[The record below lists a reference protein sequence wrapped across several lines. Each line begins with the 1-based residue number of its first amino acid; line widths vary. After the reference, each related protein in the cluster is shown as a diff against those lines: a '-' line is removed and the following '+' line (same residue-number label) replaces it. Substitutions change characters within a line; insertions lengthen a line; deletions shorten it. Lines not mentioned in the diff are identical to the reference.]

1 MVKKV
6 LSINY
11 SDTSGISGIQKD
23 LVTFQE
29 QNVFGFTAITQLLIN
44 SNHTKEIIETYP
56 SSLLKNQLESVLAGG
71 EIDAVKIGHFN
82 DLNDLE
88 VILSFIQQKK
98 FKQIVLDVSFVK
110 DNSNLFKEI
119 QSKLMPTINA
129 LVITPTL
136 LAQLTGETA
145 TSSPKTLD
153 SMARKLLTDTL
164 KYILISLNPD
174 ENLHA
179 IVTHDSLTKK
189 NFAKHDAAT
198 ILTAKLA

>member
-11 SDTSGISGIQKD
+11 SDTNGISGIQKD

-29 QNVFGFTAITQLLIN
+29 QNVFGFTAITKLLIN

-71 EIDAVKIGHFN
+71 EMDAVKIGHFN

-145 TSSPKTLD
+145 TASPKSLD

-174 ENLHA
+174 DNLHA

-189 NFAKHDAAT
+189 KFAKHDAAT